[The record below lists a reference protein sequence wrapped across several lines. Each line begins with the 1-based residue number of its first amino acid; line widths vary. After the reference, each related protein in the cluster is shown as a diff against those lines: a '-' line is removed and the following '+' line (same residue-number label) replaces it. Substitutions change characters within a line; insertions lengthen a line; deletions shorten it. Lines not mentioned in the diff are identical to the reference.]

1 MRHTWRLNERHYGAL
16 QGMSKA
22 AAEREMGKELL
33 TKYRRGYDMEP
44 MPMDDSHPYVSRDI
58 IIS

>member
-1 MRHTWRLNERHYGAL
+1 
-16 QGMSKA
+16 MSKA

-44 MPMDDSHPYVSRDI
+44 MPMDDSHPYVS
-58 IIS
+58 